1 MGKHRGRRTVANL
14 KSMLY
19 IASSR
24 LVRDTYK
31 DPVSKNKRIINL
43 KRRNYGKL
51 SELYLTPSFS

>member
-1 MGKHRGRRTVANL
+1 M

-19 IASSR
+19 RASSR
-24 LVRDTYK
+24 LARDKYK
-31 DPVSKNKRIINL
+31 DPVSKNKRTINL

>member
-1 MGKHRGRRTVANL
+1 MGKHRGRRTAANL

-24 LVRDTYK
+24 LARDTYK
-31 DPVSKNKRIINL
+31 DPVSKNKMINL

-51 SELYLTPSFS
+51 NELYPMPSFL